1 VQAEEPQTTRLPPP
15 QGRRQEPNCTNRL
28 VLFKSASG
36 AAHTVP
42 MMIRSPC
49 RLCWG
54 LVSPHNPHT
63 SFAKGLRVLVTKG
76 RSSLVPV
83 GLVILQG
90 NTSRL
95 SYLRS
100 VLCSF
105 WGSQVFTCAS
115 SLVLASFTCTQ
126 CRGLQGGRDVR

>member
-1 VQAEEPQTTRLPPP
+1 
-15 QGRRQEPNCTNRL
+15 
-28 VLFKSASG
+28 
-36 AAHTVP
+36 

-54 LVSPHNPHT
+54 LVTPHNPHT
-63 SFAKGLRVLVTKG
+63 SIAKGLRVLVTKG

-83 GLVILQG
+83 GRVILQG

-100 VLCSF
+100 VLLFVVGVAGFHMCF
-105 WGSQVFTCAS
+105 
-115 SLVLASFTCTQ
+115 VLGFGELHMYSVSRPA
-126 CRGLQGGRDVR
+126 GGKR